1 MSRNL
6 HDRVLG
12 SLLGA
17 GIGDALGAPTEGMS
31 AEEIADRFGSRVVDF
46 EDGSDNYY
54 ALGNDVAEV
63 TDDASQTYEMARAV
77 ADCKGRL
84 TVKAAAQAL
93 VHWSES
99 YPKYYPR
106 NAGPTTSQ
114 VIEALRAGG
123 DPVELGMLGRRFGR
137 GTSDG
142 AAMRVAAAGLTRPGD
157 LERAVENA
165 VAMCRPSHGTQHAF
179 SGACAIAC
187 AVAEAL
193 REDSTTVS
201 VIQASVYGAR
211 RGEEIGLATA
221 RRAEG
226 RRVLPVLR
234 TALAEALLA
243 ESMTDAERRLED
255 MVGAGG
261 SIQEAVCVALGLF
274 LAADGDFEKT
284 VVSCANIG
292 GDTDTI
298 ACIAG
303 SVAGAFCGASAIRR
317 DWVER
322 WTAANPM
329 LDLEPV
335 ARELADICL
344 DA

>member
-77 ADCKGRL
+77 AECRGRL
-84 TVKAAAQAL
+84 TVDAAAQAL
-93 VHWSES
+93 VRWSES

-123 DPVELGMLGRRFGR
+123 DPVELGMLGRRFER

-142 AAMRVAAAGLTRPGD
+142 AAMRVAAAGLTR
-157 LERAVENA
+157 
-165 VAMCRPSHGTQHAF
+165 
-179 SGACAIAC
+179 
-187 AVAEAL
+187 
-193 REDSTTVS
+193 
-201 VIQASVYGAR
+201 
-211 RGEEIGLATA
+211 
-221 RRAEG
+221 
-226 RRVLPVLR
+226 
-234 TALAEALLA
+234 
-243 ESMTDAERRLED
+243 
-255 MVGAGG
+255 
-261 SIQEAVCVALGLF
+261 
-274 LAADGDFEKT
+274 
-284 VVSCANIG
+284 
-292 GDTDTI
+292 
-298 ACIAG
+298 
-303 SVAGAFCGASAIRR
+303 
-317 DWVER
+317 
-322 WTAANPM
+322 
-329 LDLEPV
+329 
-335 ARELADICL
+335 
-344 DA
+344 